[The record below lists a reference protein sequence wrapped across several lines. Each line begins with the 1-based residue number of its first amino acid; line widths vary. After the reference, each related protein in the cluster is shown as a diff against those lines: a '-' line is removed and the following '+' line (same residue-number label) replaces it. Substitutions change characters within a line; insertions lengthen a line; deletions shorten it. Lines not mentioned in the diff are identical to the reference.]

1 MANVKEYQIKINGVQ
16 ESIDAVEALNK
27 RLNELDAK
35 VKELENRKIN
45 IQSKVEVVEN
55 IATSSAKSNA
65 SVNSNTTSNLSQDVA
80 LQKELNS
87 LKNEG
92 TKLEAKQVAY
102 QDESY
107 QKVLAQKDVLKE
119 IVNDQ
124 KTIAAQ
130 ERLQADT
137 YSNTMQGMKDKLADL
152 KAVINTTDLGDS
164 ESIKNMTQEANE
176 LTNKLKEMEEA
187 YGQFGRNVGNYESA
201 AEGFNKF
208 KIQVG
213 DTVREFSS
221 AREASRQLKQELLAL
236 EDGAEGAQELRV
248 AIQQVDSAIK
258 DLNKSSQ
265 VMDNMLDTMEGIVAV
280 ANVGQG
286 IRGLFGVNDAEMEK
300 SIKNLVALQNVLK
313 GIETINKQIN
323 TREGIGA
330 WIAPFN
336 TQIDVATTKLLK
348 FNTSLL
354 GTSKAAKVAAVSIKA
369 FGKALK
375 LALSAG
381 ILIVLDLVTEGV
393 LKLIDSLKKGSEEAE
408 RTKKITE
415 ETSKA
420 YGDAAAKI
428 SYYQTKVNSFNGT
441 KRQEKR
447 LVEELNNALG
457 SQLGSY
463 KTLAQW
469 KDVLIKKGVLYAQ
482 VLAKEAKVQALS
494 AAQAEAMAKVEK
506 AIIERNGVERYKQ
519 ERIVEGLQSKL
530 EKAIADLVKFQQ
542 DNKLGDFSNSI
553 EKNTNKSADALK
565 KEKEILSN
573 LELSMMKD
581 SLAKVLRQ
589 MEINHEAEVKELGN
603 NQKAIQASEK
613 LYYINRQKAIE
624 DFFKNVNSIISA
636 NQEKNKE
643 AEIDFNLKDTSAQI
657 DELILKFNELNE
669 ARAKVSHLSTKD
681 EFNEQLTKTSKENI
695 LYASEFNYLAAK
707 DQGEEYHAFLND
719 FLAKQ
724 NQTVQEYIKANSDST
739 EDYYK
744 KIEALFRNAYANE
757 LSLLEEFKGDEK
769 EVLKRYNRQTE
780 EDLESSLTRR
790 LQREE
795 QFSEGVRNELE
806 KNIIKRRELL
816 KKEAGLEEEQALE
829 NERNAYKALQKPL
842 QAQKDAL
849 KQSMQDI
856 KVVTDEDKKLYE
868 DLKTSL
874 AKVEQEIEQNEI
886 NHSNNMAMIAAE
898 RERKIK
904 GIVMNSAEEMS
915 TLYEGYYRNN
925 LETFSSTYNKVKDM
939 VSETPV
945 NSFDIVNIG
954 KLSKNLKEAE
964 KTTKTAITR
973 IKSQMVSLDI
983 NLAMGLIKPEVAQ
996 KTKAELEGIEQMFKK
1011 LFGEIQQE
1019 QSNAI
1024 PKFVQSL
1031 TPYIQSAMDSFSTIM
1046 NAVWDAED
1054 TAFDKEQE
1062 QIDKYNEK
1070 LQDALDKQEQIV
1082 QDHKNAIDSIE
1093 DELETARGDR
1103 RQELIDRLNAEV
1115 KAEKIAAREKEKI
1128 AKEEERMKIKQDE
1141 LDKRRKEAEYNRQII
1156 QAIVNGAMAITMAAI
1171 NKWPVPAIPMMALAA
1186 TTTAAQIAIMKA
1198 NKPYK
1203 YGGILDGGV
1212 AQGRRHTDYGENS
1225 GIKVLGGYAEIEGGE
1240 FVTNRITTAENVE
1253 VLDYINSKHKKL
1265 SLDDFIDFYGKKS
1278 NVSRVVQSAS
1288 PRTHFESG
1296 GILPSIDYN
1305 FESTNDR
1312 LLSAFEKYSNRDVVV
1327 SVQEIVDVNDDLNNV
1342 KVLAGLE
1349 PSNI

>member
-1 MANVKEYQIKINGVQ
+1 MDGKKVYSIVINGVQ
-16 ESIDAVEALNK
+16 ESVDAVKALNQQLTQLETTIK
-27 RLNELDAK
+27 NLSEKTVNVK
-35 VKELENRKIN
+35 VNGD
-45 IQSKVEVVEN
+45 
-55 IATSSAKSNA
+55 TSSTSKS
-65 SVNSNTTSNLSQDVA
+65 SSLSQDVA
-80 LQKELNS
+80 LQKELNA

-107 QKVLAQKDVLKE
+107 QKVLAQKDILKE
-119 IVNDQ
+119 IVDDQ
-124 KTIAAQ
+124 KAIAAQ
-130 ERLQADT
+130 ERLQADM
-137 YSNTMQGMKDKLADL
+137 YSNTMAGMKQKLADL
-152 KAVINTTDLGDS
+152 KSAINTTDLGDS
-164 ESIKNMTQEANE
+164 DQIKKMTKEANE

-187 YGQFGRNVGNYESA
+187 YGQFGRNVGNYQSA

-213 DTVREFSS
+213 DTVREFNS

-236 EDGAEGAQELRV
+236 EDGAEGAQELRQ

-265 VMDNMLDTMEGIVAV
+265 VMDNMLDTMESIVSV

-286 IRGLFGVNDAEMEK
+286 IRGLFGVDDAEMQK
-300 SIKNLVALQNVLK
+300 SIKNLVALQNILK

-336 TQIDVATTKLLK
+336 TQIDVATTKLIK

-393 LKLIDSLKKGSEEAE
+393 MKLIDSLKKGSEEAE

-447 LVEELNNALG
+447 LVEELNSALG

-469 KDVLIKKGVLYAQ
+469 KDVLIKKGALYAQ

-494 AAQAEAMAKVEK
+494 AAQAEAMANLEK
-506 AIIERNGVERYKQ
+506 AKIERNGVERYKQ
-519 ERIVEGLQSKL
+519 ERVVEALQSQI

-542 DNKLGDFSNSI
+542 DNKLGDFSDSI
-553 EKNTNKSADALK
+553 EKNTNKSADALN
-565 KEKEILSN
+565 KEKEILTK

-589 MEINHEAEVKELGN
+589 MEIDHEAEVKELGK

-613 LYYINRQKAIE
+613 LYYTNRQKAID
-624 DFFKNVNSIISA
+624 DFFKNVNSIIAA
-636 NQEKNKE
+636 NQEKDKE
-643 AEIDFNLKDTSAQI
+643 AKIDFNLKETSAQI

-695 LYASEFNYLAAK
+695 LYASEFNYLATK
-707 DQGEEYHAFLND
+707 DQGEEYFAFLENY
-719 FLAKQ
+719 LSTK
-724 NQTVQEYIKANSDST
+724 NKAIQDKINSENVKGS
-739 EDYYK
+739 EEYYK
-744 KIEALFRNAYANE
+744 TIEALFRNNYSNE

-769 EVLKRYNRQTE
+769 EVLKRYNHQTE
-780 EDLESSLTRR
+780 EDLESSLTRK

-795 QFSEGVRNELE
+795 EFSEEVRNELA
-806 KNIIKRRELL
+806 KNIIKRKELL
-816 KKEAGLEEEQALE
+816 KSEAEFEEEQALT
-829 NERNAYKALQKPL
+829 NERNAYKALQEPL

-849 KQSMQDI
+849 EQSLRDI
-856 KVVTDEDKKLYE
+856 KVTTDEDKKLY
-868 DLKTSL
+868 DSLNTSL
-874 AKVEQEIEQNEI
+874 EKVEKEIEQNLI
-886 NHSNNMAMIAAE
+886 NHSNNMAMITAE

-925 LETFSSTYNKVKDM
+925 LETFSSTYNKIKDM

-964 KTTKTAITR
+964 KATKTAITR
-973 IKSQMVSLDI
+973 IKGQMVSLDI

-996 KTKAELEGIEQMFKK
+996 KTKAELEAIELMFKK
-1011 LFGEIQQE
+1011 MFGEIQQE

-1031 TPYIQSAMDSFSTIM
+1031 TPYIQAAMDTFSTIM
-1046 NAVWDAED
+1046 NAVWDAQD
-1054 TAFDKEQE
+1054 AAFDKEQE
-1062 QIDKYNEK
+1062 EIDKYNEK
-1070 LQDALDKQEQIV
+1070 LQDALDKQQDIV
-1082 QDHKNAIDSIE
+1082 QEHKDAINDIE
-1093 DELETARGDR
+1093 DELSTARGDR
-1103 RQELIDRLNAEV
+1103 RAELIDRLNAEIA
-1115 KAEKIAAREKEKI
+1115 AEKRAAKEKEKLE
-1128 AKEEERMKIKQDE
+1128 KEQEKLKIRQDE
-1141 LDKRRKEAEYNRQII
+1141 LDKKRQEAEYNRQII
-1156 QAIVNGAMAITMAAI
+1156 QAIVNGAMAVTMAAV
-1171 NKWPVPAIPMMALAA
+1171 NKWPAPAIPLMALAA
-1186 TTTAAQIAIMKA
+1186 ATTAAQVAIMKQ
-1198 NKPYK
+1198 NKPYAK
-1203 YGGILDGGV
+1203 GGLLEGRSHAEGGIPVGN
-1212 AQGRRHTDYGENS
+1212 T
-1225 GIKVLGGYAEIEGGE
+1225 GIEVEGKE
-1240 FVTNRITTAENVE
+1240 YVIRKKSTTPNID
-1253 VLDYINSKHKKL
+1253 VLDYINKSERKL
-1265 SLDDFIDFYGKKS
+1265 NLDDFINFYSSKTS
-1278 NVSRVVQSAS
+1278 NVRRVVASAS
-1288 PRTHFESG
+1288 PKSRFADG
-1296 GILPSIDYN
+1296 GTIPMLNDNYE
-1305 FESTNDR
+1305 FDDR
-1312 LLSAFEKYSNRDVVV
+1312 LLNAFERYADRPYYVTVTDIENGMNDVKYIRT
-1327 SVQEIVDVNDDLNNV
+1327 
-1342 KVLAGLE
+1342 LAGIE
-1349 PSNI
+1349 

>member
-16 ESIDAVEALNK
+16 ESIDAVETLNK
-27 RLNELDAK
+27 QLNALESRIKQLESANVK
-35 VKELENRKIN
+35 VG
-45 IQSKVEVVEN
+45 
-55 IATSSAKSNA
+55 T
-65 SVNSNTTSNLSQDVA
+65 TTSTARASSTSTLSQDVA

-164 ESIKNMTQEANE
+164 ESIKNMTKEANE
-176 LTNKLKEMEEA
+176 LTTKLKEMEEA

-201 AEGFNKF
+201 ADGFTKF

-213 DTVREFSS
+213 DVTREFTS
-221 AREASRQLKQELLAL
+221 AREASRQLKQELLSL

-265 VMDNMLDTMEGIVAV
+265 TMDNLLDTMEGIVAV

-286 IRGLFGVNDAEMEK
+286 IRGLFGVDDAEMQK
-300 SIKNLVALQNVLK
+300 SIKNLVALQNILK

-323 TREGIGA
+323 TGEGIIGA
-330 WIAPFN
+330 LIKPFN

-447 LVEELNNALG
+447 LVEELNSALG

-469 KDVLIKKGVLYAQ
+469 KDVLIKKGALYAQ

-519 ERIVEGLQSKL
+519 ERVVEGLQSKL

-542 DNKLGDFSNSI
+542 DNKLGDFSDSI

-565 KEKEILSN
+565 KEQEILSN
-573 LELSMMKD
+573 LELAMMKD

-589 MEINHEAEVKELGN
+589 MEINHEAEVKELGKN
-603 NQKAIQASEK
+603 KKAIQASEK
-613 LYYINRQKAIE
+613 LYYANRQKAIE
-624 DFFKNVNSIISA
+624 DFFKNVNSIIAA

-695 LYASEFNYLAAK
+695 LYASEFNYLATK

-724 NQTVQEYIKANSDST
+724 KQTVQEYIKANSDSI

-744 KIEALFRNAYANE
+744 RIEAFYRNAYANE

-769 EVLKRYNRQTE
+769 EVLKRYNHQTE
-780 EDLESSLTRR
+780 EDLESSLTRK

-795 QFSEGVRNELE
+795 EFSNEVRNELE
-806 KNIIKRRELL
+806 KNILQRRELL
-816 KKEAGLEEEQALE
+816 KEEATHEEELAL
-829 NERNAYKALQKPL
+829 NAELNDYKALQKPL

-849 KQSMQDI
+849 EQSLQDI
-856 KVVTDEDKKLYE
+856 KVITDDDKKLYE

-874 AKVEQEIEQNEI
+874 AKVEQEILQNEI
-886 NHSNNMAMIAAE
+886 NHSNNMARIAEE
-898 RERKIK
+898 RGRKIS
-904 GIVMNSAEEMS
+904 GITMNSAEEMS

-925 LETFSSTYNKVKDM
+925 LEAFSSTYNKVRNM
-939 VSETPV
+939 MSETPV
-945 NSFDIVNIG
+945 NSFDIVNIV

-996 KTKAELEGIEQMFKK
+996 KTKAELEEIEQMFKK
-1011 LFGEIQQE
+1011 MFGEIQEE

-1031 TPYIQSAMDSFSTIM
+1031 TPYIQSAMDSFSTII
-1046 NAVWDAED
+1046 NAVWNAQDV
-1054 TAFDKEQE
+1054 AFDKEQE
-1062 QIDKYNEK
+1062 EIDKYNEK
-1070 LQDALDKQEQIV
+1070 LQDAMDKQEQIV
-1082 QDHKNAIDSIE
+1082 QDHKDAIDSIE

-1156 QAIVNGAMAITMAAI
+1156 QAAVNGAMAITMAAI
-1171 NKWPVPAIPMMALAA
+1171 NKWPVPAIPMIALAA

-1198 NKPYK
+1198 NKPYAK
-1203 YGGILDGGV
+1203 GGLLSGPSHSQGGMPILGSDIV
-1212 AQGRRHTDYGENS
+1212 
-1225 GIKVLGGYAEIEGGE
+1225 VEGSE
-1240 FVTNRITTAENVE
+1240 YVVNKKTTTENVE
-1253 VLDYINSKHKKL
+1253 VLDYINSKKKRL

-1312 LLSAFEKYSNRDVVV
+1312 LLSAFEKYATKPSYV
-1327 SVQEIVDVNDDLNNV
+1327 SVVDIIDKTDQLTEVQA
-1342 KVLAGLE
+1342 LAGLGQD
-1349 PSNI
+1349 